1 MKKVII
7 LDENSV
13 AITENNGVTIVQKF
27 VNENVVVLNKDDIKK
42 ILSEWE

>member
-27 VNENVVVLNKDDIKK
+27 VNENVIVLNKDDIKK

>member
-27 VNENVVVLNKDDIKK
+27 VNDNVIVLNKDDIKK

>member
-1 MKKVII
+1 MKKIII
-7 LDENSV
+7 LDENSA

-27 VNENVVVLNKDDIKK
+27 VNDNVIVLNKDDIKK